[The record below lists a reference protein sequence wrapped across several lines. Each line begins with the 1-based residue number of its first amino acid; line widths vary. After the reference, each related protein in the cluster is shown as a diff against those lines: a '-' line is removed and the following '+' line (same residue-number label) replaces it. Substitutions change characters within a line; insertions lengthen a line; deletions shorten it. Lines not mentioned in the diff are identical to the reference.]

1 MDSERHYAQLLQMQ
15 DRSSILPTR
24 HHHWPGEPVRRQ
36 CPGCGRATFYRV
48 GDFLTVPPGHLYAS
62 TQDGTCMTCWRAKN
76 GKTRA
81 TVGVTLA
88 PCRNTLT
95 DEEIMQA
102 RVGLVQFWTSRRR
115 RGIPT
120 EGLHPEEIQR
130 PGRTLLEA

>member
-1 MDSERHYAQLLQMQ
+1 
-15 DRSSILPTR
+15 
-24 HHHWPGEPVRRQ
+24 
-36 CPGCGRATFYRV
+36 
-48 GDFLTVPPGHLYAS
+48 
-62 TQDGTCMTCWRAKN
+62 MTCWRNKN

-81 TVGVTLA
+81 AVGMTLA
-88 PCRNTLT
+88 PSRNTLT
-95 DEEIMQA
+95 DKEIMQA